1 MLIAPEMVQ
10 LVFENARRALRQK
23 FDGMRNLISA
33 KEFRGEIESIPHEWA
48 SYTSDGS

>member
-1 MLIAPEMVQ
+1 MVQ
-10 LVFENARRALRQK
+10 SVFENAPRALCQK
-23 FDGMRNLISA
+23 FDERRNFISA